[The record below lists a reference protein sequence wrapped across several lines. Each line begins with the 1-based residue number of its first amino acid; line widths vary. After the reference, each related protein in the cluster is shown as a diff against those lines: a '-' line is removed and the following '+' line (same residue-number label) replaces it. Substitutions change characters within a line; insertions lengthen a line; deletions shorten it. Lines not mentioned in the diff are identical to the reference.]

1 MTTHTSSI
9 GPQWPPEKASYGRIK
24 GIDNRGRIEGPA
36 ELADLL
42 GRLTALKET
51 LEPLILDRIS
61 IRALVSNGLLAEHP
75 EMFRPWGEALIPLEG
90 CGSSLEDVAL
100 VYLGGNGES
109 RATDSNDLERCLKNV
124 ATAESRDARSASA
137 MIDRARDGGYAVRI
151 LGEGER
157 RTDAGLHGSMA
168 ELYSRF
174 GWSPD
179 ETREILANP
188 SSLIAIAE
196 HEGQPVSAGI
206 AELSHIAF
214 QDGHQLRMAEFTEAA
229 TRASHQGKGL
239 YSAIVA
245 TLSRELAERSR
256 AGQILGGELN
266 VAFGECSGH
275 DLGVLI
281 AAKHLGRCFSRRVCR
296 DRGLAFEGFLP
307 QHVPIAGAPRS
318 TPYNDL
324 FPTFLSRDTLYAFA
338 VS

>member
-24 GIDNRGRIEGPA
+24 GIDNRGRINGA
-36 ELADLL
+36 TELADLL
-42 GRLTALKET
+42 GQLAGLRET
-51 LEPLILDRIS
+51 LQPLILDRIS
-61 IRALVSNGLLAEHP
+61 IRALISNRLLAERS
-75 EMFRPWGEALIPLEG
+75 EMLRPWGEALIPLEG
-90 CGSSLEDVAL
+90 CGQGLEEVSL

-109 RATDSNDLERCLKNV
+109 RATDPKDLNRCLGNV
-124 ATAESRDARSASA
+124 TTAESREARPAST
-137 MIDRARDGGYAVRI
+137 MIDRARDGGYVVRI
-151 LGEGER
+151 LDEQER
-157 RTDAGLHGSMA
+157 RGDPELHSSMA

-174 GWSPD
+174 GWSSD

-188 SSLIAIAE
+188 SSLIAVAE
-196 HEGQPVSAGI
+196 HEGMPVSAGI
-206 AELSHIAF
+206 AELSHVAF

-245 TLSRELAERSR
+245 TLSRELAARSR

-281 AAKHLGRCFSRRVCR
+281 AAKHLGRRFSRRICR
-296 DRGLAFEGFLP
+296 ERELPFEGFLP

-324 FPTFLSRDTLYAFA
+324 FPTFLSRDTLYAF
-338 VS
+338 SES